1 MKIISIDL
9 INNIDE
15 PEEEQTDSKVGGINT
30 SINTGDN
37 ASSEVSNKSR
47 KKKKNDEDEDFGPKF
62 KVIIE

>member
-1 MKIISIDL
+1 MKIISVDL

-15 PEEEQTDSKVGGINT
+15 PEEEQTDSNVGGINT

-47 KKKKNDEDEDFGPKF
+47 KKKKSDEEEDFGPKF